1 MGILEFTSDESYDS
15 MTEGNRN
22 RFLTVAFESRSV
34 NLGTYKKKVRK
45 VRNAALPMRKSKF
58 KENSAIC

>member
-1 MGILEFTSDESYDS
+1 MGILELTSDELYDS

-34 NLGTYKKKVRK
+34 NLGTKKKVRK
-45 VRNAALPMRKSKF
+45 VRNEALPMRKSKF

>member
-34 NLGTYKKKVRK
+34 NLGTYKKKGEKSEKRGFAYEKVKVQRK
-45 VRNAALPMRKSKF
+45 
-58 KENSAIC
+58 